1 MERLNKIF
9 AEWAKQDKRTELKS
23 EKIELT
29 VVGDITKA
37 VKNMAAAEKSVETI
51 ESQAKK
57 AEKKHEDGLIKA
69 YEKSLDDQDNL
80 NDKLRKLQDVN
91 KQSKSALDSANKAAK
106 GLGLSAKEIPGYTE
120 LEKLISEYPS
130 KFNAVSDIVQKI
142 SKVTI

>member
-1 MERLNKIF
+1 MNTHRAVRQYL
-9 AEWAKQDKRTELKS
+9 AKEDKKTELKS
-23 EKIELT
+23 ERVELT

-37 VKNMAAAEKSVETI
+37 VKNMVAAEKSVETI

-57 AEKKHEDGLIKA
+57 AEDKHEKALLKA
-69 YEKSLDDQDNL
+69 YTNSLDDQDNL

-91 KQSKSALDSANKAAK
+91 KQSTNALDAANKAAK

-130 KFNAVSDIVQKI
+130 KFNAVSDVVQKI